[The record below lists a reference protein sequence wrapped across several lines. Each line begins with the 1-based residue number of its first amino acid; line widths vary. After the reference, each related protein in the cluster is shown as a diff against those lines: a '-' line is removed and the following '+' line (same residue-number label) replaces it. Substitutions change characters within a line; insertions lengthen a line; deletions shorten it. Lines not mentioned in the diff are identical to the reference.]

1 MNPAGARILIVEDS
15 RTQARRLQDLLEE
28 HGYQTAVAENG
39 QAALDQ
45 VPVFS
50 PDLVISDIVMPVMDG
65 YELCRRIKT
74 DANLARLPV
83 LLLTSLSDPK
93 DVLKGLESRADNFVV
108 KPYEEKPL
116 LDRIAAIFEN
126 EKLRAAG
133 KSGNGAD
140 IFFQGEH
147 FHITAD
153 RRQIL
158 DLLLSTY
165 ETAVQKQN
173 ELVRARDAL
182 RDLSEQLERRV
193 AARTAELQQ
202 EVGERKKAEESLSL
216 AKQMLLSVTN
226 GIAENIVL
234 LSRDRR
240 VEWANTTAL
249 GSYAAGREADIVG
262 KHCYEV
268 FHRLEAPCEESGQVC
283 PLLEYRRTGRAG
295 NFTHTHYGGD
305 GQAFHVEVGVYP
317 ILDEQGNVAQFV
329 HLSRDLTERMR
340 FEENLIQTAEELR
353 RVDQMKSEFI
363 SVASHELRTPLTSIN
378 NAVDLMLKKRAG
390 EITGTQ
396 ENFLTMARRN
406 IVRLS
411 KLINDILNVAKI
423 ESGNM
428 ELHYCNADIGVIV
441 DNVINTMKPLA
452 DAKSI
457 ELGIEIQ
464 DGLPPAPMDSAWI
477 EQVLLNLVG
486 NAVKF
491 TPDSGRVTVQARLT
505 ERSEQPSGNA
515 ITFLEVSVRDTG
527 VGVSPRDQEHIFEK
541 FYQVED
547 TLSERERVGTGLG
560 LAISRGLVEKH
571 GGELT
576 CVSSPGTGS
585 TFLFTLPLLDRETR
599 FIRELESELSATLLD
614 HEQTALLFFRIA
626 DFHRIGKSHGSRECL
641 RQREF
646 LKNRIVSTGI
656 KTSDKIRESPATGEI
671 ALIMPDTGLS
681 GGKVVRKRIE
691 QALSAGEIAAGEQG
705 HEEVKVESGLAS
717 CPDHGKTAGGL
728 IAGARRY
735 QPSGD

>member
-1 MNPAGARILIVEDS
+1 MSPDPARILIVEDS

-28 HGYQTAVAENG
+28 HGYRTAVAENG
-39 QAALDQ
+39 QAALDEL
-45 VPVFS
+45 PHFA

-74 DANLARLPV
+74 DGNLSGIPV

-116 LDRIAAIFEN
+116 LARIEAIFEN
-126 EKLRAAG
+126 EKLRAGA
-133 KSGNGAD
+133 KNDNGAD

-147 FHITAD
+147 FHITSG

-173 ELVRARDAL
+173 ELVRARDEL
-182 RDLSEQLERRV
+182 REFNEQLEMRV
-193 AARTAELQQ
+193 AERTVELRQ
-202 EVGERKKAEESLSL
+202 EIGVRKMAEESLSR

-234 LSRDRR
+234 LSRERR

-249 GSYAAGREADIVG
+249 LSYAGGRAEEIIG
-262 KHCYEV
+262 KHCFEV
-268 FHRLEAPCEESGQVC
+268 FHRLDAPCEESALGCC
-283 PLLEYRRTGRAG
+283 PLQEYRRTGCAG
-295 NFTHTHYGGD
+295 NFTHVHYAGD
-305 GQAFHVEVGVYP
+305 GRAFHVEVGVYP
-317 ILDEQGNVAQFV
+317 ILDEQGQVAQYV

-340 FEENLIQTAEELR
+340 FEQNLIKTAEELR

-390 EITGTQ
+390 EITGAQ

-423 ESGNM
+423 ESGKM
-428 ELHYCNADIGVIV
+428 ELQYGEADIGALVG
-441 DNVINTMKPLA
+441 NVINTMKSLA
-452 DAKSI
+452 DAKAI
-457 ELGIEIQ
+457 ELSVEIQ
-464 DGLPPAPMDSAWI
+464 EDLPPIPMDSARV
-477 EQVLLNLVG
+477 EQVLLNLIG

-491 TPDSGRVTVQARLT
+491 TPDKGRVTVQARLV
-505 ERSEQPSGNA
+505 EGVGQPPGA
-515 ITFLEVSVRDTG
+515 ARAFLEVAVRDTG
-527 VGVSPRDQEHIFEK
+527 IGISAQDLERVFEK
-541 FYQVED
+541 FYQAED
-547 TLSERERVGTGLG
+547 SLTDRERTGTGLG

-576 CVSSPGTGS
+576 CTSTVGEGS
-585 TFLFTLPLLDRETR
+585 TFRFTLPL
-599 FIRELESELSATLLD
+599 
-614 HEQTALLFFRIA
+614 
-626 DFHRIGKSHGSRECL
+626 
-641 RQREF
+641 
-646 LKNRIVSTGI
+646 
-656 KTSDKIRESPATGEI
+656 
-671 ALIMPDTGLS
+671 
-681 GGKVVRKRIE
+681 GGR
-691 QALSAGEIAAGEQG
+691 
-705 HEEVKVESGLAS
+705 
-717 CPDHGKTAGGL
+717 
-728 IAGARRY
+728 
-735 QPSGD
+735 